1 MFDIKII
8 NGTILDGS
16 GKLRFRAD
24 VGINGDKITAVGNL
38 ADAEAEKTIDATGKF
53 VSPGF
58 IDFHTHSDLSLVY
71 DPFARSRIYTGVTT
85 DVIGNCGIGVAPVR
99 EERKKELIQYLGTR
113 IIGTIPAPLELH
125 WNTVQEYFDYLDSHK
140 PAVNVVAYVA
150 QGAIRIDEM
159 GFSDAAPTAEQMDHM
174 KAELRKAMEAGCV
187 GMSTGLVY
195 LPGAYTSKEELA
207 ELSKEMVPY
216 NGFYVTHIRS
226 EGDDEMEA
234 IDEAIYIA
242 KTAGVPL
249 HVSHLKIMGK
259 HNFGKIDQVFAK
271 LDAAEKDGLDVRFD
285 CYPYTAGMSS
295 LGVLLPTWAFE
306 GGVAPMLERIKV
318 PENRAR
324 IIREMEEGLP
334 GWNNFYKMSGGWDAI
349 TIASVMT
356 EQNKYIEGMNI
367 ADIAKERG
375 EDPYDTF
382 FRLLEEE
389 KGKIQFITFTQGEED
404 TDKVVTHPK
413 TCIGSDSM
421 TFSHEGIM
429 SQGKPH
435 PRAFGTMGRIF
446 SSYVKEKHMLTF
458 EDAVRKITHLPATY
472 LGIDATRGLIKE
484 GYFAD
489 IVVFDPDEIADKA
502 TYIDPRQYTVGIK
515 YVLVNGEVALADGVQ
530 TDVCAGRVVKNPTVA
545 K

>member
-446 SSYVKEKHMLTF
+446 SYYVKEKHMLTF

-502 TYIDPRQYTVGIK
+502 TYLDPRQYTVGIK

>member
-446 SSYVKEKHMLTF
+446 SYYVKEKHMLTF